1 MRELDNQNPVE
12 AGRSCYR
19 KNPAVYGGS
28 IKNGLKQPQMSAQL
42 LPSQQPWY
50 ITPALLRV

>member
-28 IKNGLKQPQMSAQL
+28 IKYMVGTTGTMGTGTAAAALGCSCPR
-42 LPSQQPWY
+42 
-50 ITPALLRV
+50 TP